1 MRQNG
6 IKMHQTV
13 CLKPVTLRIKAEAI
27 LPSAPEVLEV
37 QSDDLQSWPMV
48 ISLLAL
54 DWKVS

>member
-1 MRQNG
+1 
-6 IKMHQTV
+6 MHQTV